1 MHGWMSLAV
10 AWTLEPALSLPTL
23 PTPMTNPNDAAQP
36 SVERLSADAHEL
48 CRQLLKQYPAKVAT
62 RALLSVVTLLTLVS
76 DSSVVAADSQPT
88 VELRVGDDKYEGRIA
103 DRGKNWCV
111 LYDRSGRMHTIDLKD
126 VTKFRRVSAR
136 FSPHTFRELRPEL
149 LNDFG
154 KGYEVSTTRHY
165 IVCAPTGMAREYV
178 DVFEQTWRR
187 FHMYFAVRGF
197 KMPDPEFPLIA
208 VILKSQRDF
217 MQFAHGENARVGAGV
232 LGYYW
237 SRHNRVIMYE
247 DRGRNV
253 SALPGSA
260 ASAGER
266 LFADALKDTRHTST
280 NPFVVEDPW
289 AWAFGDSDEV
299 ALRSG
304 INADLRETMVH
315 EATHQLGYNMGLHN
329 RTGSNPKWIVEGLAT
344 VFETPGMEKH
354 ATARSAIKRV
364 NVGWLYGFRKF
375 VDTTRPE
382 SYLEQFI
389 RDDAPFNSDM
399 SNAYAQAWALSFWL
413 IESRPRKYAEFLK
426 RMASPAVSGQL
437 TAQRRVNVFRES
449 FGDNLR
455 MLDIQMLRYF
465 ERLK

>member
-1 MHGWMSLAV
+1 
-10 AWTLEPALSLPTL
+10 
-23 PTPMTNPNDAAQP
+23 MTNPNDVAP
-36 SVERLSADAHEL
+36 SNVGRFSADASEL
-48 CRQLLKQYPAKVAT
+48 SGHLPNRCVAKGASRT
-62 RALLSVVTLLTLVS
+62 LLSVLTLLTLLT
-76 DSSVVAADSQPT
+76 DSPAVAANTQPT

-111 LYDRSGRMHTIDLKD
+111 LYDRSGRMHTIDLED
-126 VTKFRRVSAR
+126 VTKFRRVSSR
-136 FSPHTFRELRPEL
+136 FSPHTVRELKYKL
-149 LNDFG
+149 LKEFG

-165 IVCAPTGMAREYV
+165 IVCAPTGKTRDYV
-178 DVFEQTWRR
+178 NVFEQTWRR

-197 KMPDPEFPLIA
+197 KIPDPEFPLIA
-208 VILKSQRDF
+208 VILKSQREF
-217 MQFAHGENARVGAGV
+217 MQFAHGENARVGTGV

-237 SRHNRVIMYE
+237 SRHNRVIMYVN
-247 DRGRNV
+247 RSRNV
-253 SALPGSA
+253 SSLPGSA

-266 LFADALKDTRHTST
+266 LFADALKDTHTST
-280 NPFVVEDPW
+280 NPFVVKDPW

-304 INADLRETMVH
+304 IDADLRETMVH
-315 EATHQLGYNMGLHN
+315 EATHQLGYNLGLHN

-354 ATARSAIKRV
+354 ATAPSAMKRV
-364 NVGWLYGFRKF
+364 NVGWLYAFRRF
-375 VDTTRPE
+375 VDGTRPE
-382 SYLEQFI
+382 SYIEQFI
-389 RDDAPFNSDM
+389 QDDSPFHSDT

-413 IESRPRKYAEFLK
+413 IETRPRKYAEFLK
-426 RMASPAVSGQL
+426 RMASPAVSGEL

-455 MLDIQMLRYF
+455 MLDIEMLRYF